1 MKKLLVIGACLLPTI
16 LLAQITED
24 PKQQNALE
32 NSVETIAETTEEE
45 MDYNTL
51 IEGLVE
57 YSENPINLNRADA
70 EALRELGL
78 LDEVAVASLID
89 HINAHG
95 KLMSLLELQSIQGFD
110 LAMIRAIMPFVK
122 VEGDDSRP
130 RFTIREMFKEGKHEV
145 FLRYQ
150 QVLEEQEG
158 YSPIED
164 SLLAENPNR
173 RYLGDPYRLYARYR
187 FKYSNKIS
195 WGVTMEKDP
204 GEEFFVGSKKQGFD
218 FYSGHFFMK
227 NFGALKALAVGDYQ
241 AQFGQGLTFWS
252 GLAFGKSANAIGI
265 KRNASGLRPYT
276 SVDENRFLRG
286 VGSTVRIKNFEIT
299 AFGSI
304 KRIDASIA
312 DSDTALD
319 AEDVVFT
326 SFQQSGFHRTPNE
339 LEGEDAITE
348 IIYGGHA
355 AFKNHRLNVGITA
368 VGYQFS
374 GAVNRTDALYNQN
387 RFEGKSNANFGVDYS
402 YIWRN
407 FNLFGETSIGMNG
420 GMATINGLFMT
431 VDPKLTLVGM
441 HRYFAKD
448 YQGLYANSI
457 GENTAVE
464 NEHAGYIGFNAHPF
478 KSWYVTTYLDVF
490 RFPWLKFGV
499 DRPSTGYDIISQV
512 RFRPS
517 RNLEVYARFKQEK
530 KQKNVPSAFDDEP
543 VTGLEDELRTYYR
556 LNLTVSL
563 TKTIKIRS
571 RVEYARYRRADRP
584 VEQGI
589 MMYQDLIWK
598 PKSFPVSFSG
608 RLAYFDTDSY
618 NARMYAYEN
627 DVLYA
632 YSIPAYYY
640 RGMRWYAMIRYRAFR
655 NMDVW
660 VRFAQS
666 YFSDR
671 EIIGSGL
678 EEIQGRQRTEVK
690 VQVRLK
696 F

>member
-1 MKKLLVIGACLLPTI
+1 MKKLLVIGACLLPTF

-32 NSVETIAETTEEE
+32 TSVETIAETTEEE
-45 MDYNTL
+45 LDYNTL

-57 YSENPINLNRADA
+57 YSENPINLNRLDA

-78 LDEVAVASLID
+78 LDEVALAALID

-95 KLMSLLELQSIQGFD
+95 KLMSLLELQSIRGFD
-110 LAMIRAIMPFVK
+110 LSTIRAIMPFVK
-122 VEGDDSRP
+122 VDGDDSRP

-173 RYLGDPYRLYARYR
+173 RYPGAPFRLYARYR

-218 FYSGHFFMK
+218 YYSAHFFMK
-227 NFGALKALAVGDYQ
+227 NFGVLKALAIGDYQ
-241 AQFGQGLTFWS
+241 AQFGQGLTFSS
-252 GLAFGKSANAIGI
+252 GLAFGKSADAIGV
-265 KRNASGLRPYT
+265 KRNASGLKPYT

-286 VGSTVRIKNFEIT
+286 VGSTIRFKNFEIT
-299 AFGSI
+299 AFGSY
-304 KRIDASIA
+304 KPIDASVA
-312 DSDTALD
+312 NSDTALD
-319 AEDVVFT
+319 SEDLVFT
-326 SFQQSGFHRTPNE
+326 SFQQSGFHRSQSE
-339 LEGEDAITE
+339 LAGEDTITE

-355 AFKNHRLNVGITA
+355 AYKNHRLNVGITA

-374 GAVNRTDALYNQN
+374 GNVNRTDALYNKY
-387 RFEGKSNANFGVDYS
+387 RFEGKGNANFGIDYS
-402 YIWRN
+402 FIWRN
-407 FNLFGETSIGMNG
+407 FNFFGETSIGMNG
-420 GMATINGLFMT
+420 GIATLNGLFMT
-431 VDPKLTLVGM
+431 VDPKLTIVGL
-441 HRYFAKD
+441 HRYYAKD
-448 YQGLYANSI
+448 YQGLYANAI
-457 GENTAVE
+457 GENSSVE
-464 NEHAGYIGFNAHPF
+464 NEQAGYIGLNAHPF

-499 DRPSTGYDIISQV
+499 DRPSSGYDIISQV
-512 RFRPS
+512 KFRPS
-517 RNLEVYARFKQEK
+517 RSLEIYGRFKQER
-530 KQKNVPSAFDDEP
+530 KQKNVPSAFDDQP
-543 VTGLEDELRTYYR
+543 ITGLEDELRTYYR

-563 TKTIKIRS
+563 TKEIKLRS
-571 RVEYARYRRADRP
+571 RVEYSRYRRADRP
-584 VEQGI
+584 VEQGF
-589 MMYQDLIWK
+589 MAYQDLIWK

-608 RLAYFDTDSY
+608 RLAFFDTDSY

-678 EEIQGRQRTEVK
+678 NEIQGRQRTEVK